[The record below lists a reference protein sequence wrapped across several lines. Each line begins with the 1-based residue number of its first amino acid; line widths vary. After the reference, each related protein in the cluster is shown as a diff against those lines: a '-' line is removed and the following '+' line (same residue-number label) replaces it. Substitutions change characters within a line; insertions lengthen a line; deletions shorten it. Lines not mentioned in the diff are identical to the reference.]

1 MKCQEAIP
9 KIHEYLD
16 GDLHGCALVDL
27 NQHVALCPECSSRLA
42 KLEKA
47 DALIHYLPKG
57 KVPEDLTE
65 KIMNAIPA
73 FRQMKQ
79 RPWRQWVKRHPA
91 ASAASVF
98 VIVMMCSFLSL
109 WYQDAELSVQ
119 GADLDKVIIEGDLV
133 LVPEGQTL
141 EGDLLVEN
149 GKVQIDGKVN
159 GNITVIDG
167 SVNLASTAYI
177 SGKVTKV
184 NQVLDWIWYKINE
197 IFSGLTV
204 LPN

>member
-16 GDLHGCALVDL
+16 GDLYGGALVEL
-27 NQHVALCPECSSRLA
+27 TEHVSLCPDCSYRLA
-42 KLEKA
+42 HLEKV

-65 KIMNAIPA
+65 KIMKVIPA
-73 FRQMKQ
+73 QPQKKQ
-79 RPWRQWVKRHPA
+79 RPWQQWVKRHPA
-91 ASAASVF
+91 VSVASVF
-98 VIVMMCSFLSL
+98 VIVMMSSFLSL
-109 WYQDAELSVQ
+109 WYQDADLIVQ
-119 GADLDKVIIEGDLV
+119 GADLDKVIIKGNLV
-133 LVPEGQTL
+133 LVPAGQTL
-141 EGDLLVEN
+141 EGDLVVEH
-149 GKVQIDGKVN
+149 GKVQVDGKIN

-184 NQVLDWIWYKINE
+184 NQALDWIWYKIHE
-197 IFSGLTV
+197 IFSGMPV
-204 LPN
+204 IPN

>member
-16 GDLHGCALVDL
+16 GDLQGGALVEL
-27 NQHVALCPECSSRLA
+27 NEHIALCPDCSSRLA
-42 KLEKA
+42 QLEKA
-47 DALIHYLPKG
+47 DALMHYLPKG
-57 KVPEDLTE
+57 KVPGDLTE
-65 KIMNAIPA
+65 RIMKVIPAIP
-73 FRQMKQ
+73 QKKQ
-79 RPWRQWVKRHPA
+79 RPWQMWVKRHPA
-91 ASAASVF
+91 VSVASVF
-98 VIVMMCSFLSL
+98 VIVMMSSFLSL

-119 GADLDKVIIEGDLV
+119 GADIDKVVIEGDLV

-149 GKVQIDGKVN
+149 GKVQVDGKVN

-167 SVNLASTAYI
+167 SVSLASTAYI

-184 NQVLDWIWYKINE
+184 NQALDWIWYKINE
-197 IFSGLTV
+197 IFSGLPAV
-204 LPN
+204 PN